1 MSTWSGQFVSDEL
14 GVKLLDAPGNRI
26 SLKQLVGLALRDNPK
41 RAHLLVSTVLGKH
54 VPTNPQ
60 AVLGAGRLLGL
71 LVCVKLDPSG
81 LKFNDWLEPSSTS
94 SLMDTLAFGTI
105 DTIQH
110 SNASRGLVQQLDAF
124 RHNPPGSPIVL
135 GYAETAT
142 ALGAAVAQQLKAP
155 YIHSTR
161 YPTVGATVYGGF
173 EESHSHAT
181 SHMLTPEGDLLDPPT
196 PLVLVDDELSTG
208 NTVLN
213 TIKALHSKNRRAH
226 YVVAA
231 LIDLRDAEAKEQFA
245 KLEAELG
252 VKIDTVA
259 LASGVV
265 NLPDDLPAKAR
276 ELAMRHLPDGGPVLR
291 EQAASERHFGFETPS
306 PLASGVAS
314 TEQHE
319 QVAAQL
325 AAKLDEFESGEQVL
339 VLGIEED
346 MYLPLVM
353 ASKINHGNVLF
364 STTTRSP
371 VHPVNQP
378 GYAVRS
384 RLTYTVPD
392 DDHPRFAHNL
402 GNLETVVITV
412 SSNEQYHQLCSPGSL
427 LEQLR
432 ARARRLIILHALPA
446 TKTPLSAP
454 QFGSYSSEDVRWL
467 LKDLSNVELEASTE
481 EREEAVQQ
489 GGAHYSE
496 SLPIEYQ
503 PSADYQQ
510 LFASA
515 LEDNAPRLAQAT
527 ATVAELIRK
536 RRKSPVLVSLA
547 RAGVPIG
554 ILIKRYLKQAH
565 DLETPHYAVSIV
577 RGRGIDEQ
585 ALNYLAK
592 NYDPADIIFVDG
604 WTGKGAIVREL
615 RQALQA
621 YGEQAGIFFPNDLAV
636 LADPGKCVDIYGT
649 REDYLIP
656 SACLNSTVS
665 GLISRTVLRD
675 DLILPG
681 DYHGAKFYADLM
693 SSDLSEVFLMRVGN
707 HFAAAASTAE
717 ELLAQ
722 HAAAYTPADFSGWAA
737 VEEISEE
744 YGIHN
749 VNLVKP
755 GVGETTR
762 VLLRRVPWKI
772 LIHPHRADELRH
784 VRLLAEQRGV
794 ELEQVLDLPYSCIGL
809 IHPQYTKGATG
820 FDGAKA

>member
-1 MSTWSGQFVSDEL
+1 MSTWSGQFVADEL

-71 LVCVKLDPSG
+71 LVCAKLDPNG
-81 LKFNDWLEPSSTS
+81 LKFEDWVEPRSTS
-94 SLMDTLAFGTI
+94 SLMDALAFGAI

-110 SNASRGLVQQLDAF
+110 SNSSRGLVQQLDAF

-142 ALGAAVAQQLKAP
+142 ALGAAVAQQIKAP

-213 TIKALHSKNRRAH
+213 TIRALHSKNRRAH

-245 KLEAELG
+245 KLEAEIG

-265 NLPDDLPAKAR
+265 GLPENLPAKAR
-276 ELAMRHLPDGGPVLR
+276 EIAQRHLPQSSPELR
-291 EQAASERHFGFETPS
+291 SSPAVEQHFGFEMPA

-314 TEQHE
+314 TTQHE
-319 QVAAQL
+319 KVAAEL
-325 AAKLDEFESGEQVL
+325 AAKLNSFEHDERVL
-339 VLGIEED
+339 VLGLEED
-346 MYLPLVM
+346 MYLPLLM
-353 ASKINHGNVLF
+353 ASKLDHSKVLF

-371 VHPVNQP
+371 VHPVDEK

-384 RLTYTVPD
+384 RLTYFVPG

-402 GNLETVVITV
+402 GELDTVAVTL
-412 SSNEQYHQLCSPGSL
+412 SSDEQYRQLTSPGSL

-432 ARARRLIILHALPA
+432 SRAKRLIVLHALPA

-454 QFGSYSSEDVRWL
+454 QFGSYAPADAQWL
-467 LKDLSNVELEASTE
+467 LKDLSKVELEAPTE
-481 EREEAVQQ
+481 EREEAIQQ
-489 GGAHYSE
+489 GGSHYSE

-503 PSADYQQ
+503 PSDDYKQ
-510 LFASA
+510 LFISA
-515 LEDNAPRLAQAT
+515 LDDNAPRLAEAT
-527 ATVAELIRK
+527 ATVAELIRQ
-536 RRKSPVLVSLA
+536 RRKNPVLVSLA

-565 DLETPHYAVSIV
+565 NVEAPHYAVSIV
-577 RGRGIDEQ
+577 RGKGIDEQ

-615 RQALQA
+615 REAVRA
-621 YGEQAGIFFPNDLAV
+621 YGEKTGIFFADDLAV

-665 GLISRTVLRD
+665 GLISRTVLRE

-681 DYHGAKFYADLM
+681 DYHGAKFYEELTDF
-693 SSDLSEVFLMRVGN
+693 DLSETFLMRIGD
-707 HFAAAASTAE
+707 HFAAAASKVE
-717 ELLAQ
+717 ELLAK

-784 VRLLAEQRGV
+784 VRLLAQQRGV